1 MAVLANDT
9 AVEPRRRQRR
19 ARVAQRS
26 AATRVSPCAVRKPVQ
41 AEWRDRQPHGRAPM
55 TDHNASHGVE
65 LRPGTPRWQSATE
78 GPARPC
84 SIRGFFDRMEVL
96 SSLQPVR
103 LYTVGHS
110 NQTLSQ
116 LVGLLQLHGINAV
129 ADVRSVP
136 YSRRLPQ
143 FNRPELEAEFPK
155 HGIRYVFLGEELG
168 ARREEESAYDGLQ
181 AAYERVAQLPAFQQ
195 GLSRVLKGLGRGL
208 TLALLCAER
217 DPLTCHRS
225 ILVSRH
231 LQARGVDVQHIL
243 GDGSLESHQ
252 QLEQRMR
259 RALQRLGVLEVS
271 GGDVQLDLLGR
282 EVPQGR
288 LITPEDE
295 LEEAYRQQGRRIAY
309 TKPLVAA

>member
-1 MAVLANDT
+1 M
-9 AVEPRRRQRR
+9 
-19 ARVAQRS
+19 
-26 AATRVSPCAVRKPVQ
+26 
-41 AEWRDRQPHGRAPM
+41 GR
-55 TDHNASHGVE
+55 
-65 LRPGTPRWQSATE
+65 L
-78 GPARPC
+78 C
-84 SIRGFFDRMEVL
+84 
-96 SSLQPVR
+96 SLQRVR

-116 LVGLLQLHGINAV
+116 LVGLLQQHGINAV
-129 ADVRSVP
+129 ADVRSMP

-181 AAYERVAQLPAFQQ
+181 AAYERVAQLPAFRE

-217 DPLTCHRS
+217 DPLTCHRAV
-225 ILVSRH
+225 LVSRH

-259 RALQRLGVLEVS
+259 RALQKLGVLEVS

-288 LITPEDE
+288 LITPADE